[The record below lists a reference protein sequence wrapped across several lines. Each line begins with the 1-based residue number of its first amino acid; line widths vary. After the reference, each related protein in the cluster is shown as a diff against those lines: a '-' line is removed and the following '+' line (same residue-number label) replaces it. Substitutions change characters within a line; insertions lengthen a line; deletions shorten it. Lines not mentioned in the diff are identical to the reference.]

1 MNKIVRC
8 PKCKG
13 RGKVYDVVAGTFTC
27 GITIFLE
34 FIDNNLKEDCSRC
47 GGSGFLK
54 LK

>member
-1 MNKIVRC
+1 MCKIVKC

-13 RGKVYDVVAGTFTC
+13 KGKVYDVVAGGIYL

-34 FIDNNLKEDCSRC
+34 FIDDNLKEDCSHC